1 MTQDEKIK
9 IIAEVLE
16 SEDEISPDMLLA
28 DQEGWDSL
36 SKLSLIVAM
45 DDNFGKRLT
54 GTQIREF
61 KTVQDILDFME

>member
-1 MTQDEKIK
+1 MTLDEKMK
-9 IIAEVLE
+9 LIAEVLE
-16 SEDEISPDMLLA
+16 SDDELTPDMLLA

-54 GTQIREF
+54 GMQIREF
-61 KTVQDILDFME
+61 KTIRDILDFME

>member
-28 DQEGWDSL
+28 DQEGWTLL
-36 SKLSLIVAM
+36 SSYL
-45 DDNFGKRLT
+45 
-54 GTQIREF
+54 
-61 KTVQDILDFME
+61 